1 MAKAD
6 QDVVTGAFSFT
17 GKYIARRLLAL
28 GRQVKTLT
36 GHPGHEHPF
45 GNTVTAMPLQFEDPE
60 ALCNSLTGADTLYNT
75 YWIRFEHG
83 RMTFARAVAH
93 TATLL
98 AAARRAGVRR
108 VVHIS
113 IAHADEA
120 SPYPYF
126 RAKGE
131 VERLVRE
138 SGLSYA
144 FLRPTVLFGTEGILF
159 NNIAYML
166 RRFPAFAIPGKG
178 DYRLQP
184 IYVDD
189 LAELAV
195 NAGLEMRSLVLD
207 AAGPETFTFD
217 ELIRLMAKQVG
228 SHARL
233 LHMHPDRALKLIR
246 LVGGLVGDVVLT
258 REEIDGLMQDML
270 VFPGT
275 PAGHTRFTSWLK
287 QHATTLGRSYFS
299 EMERHYR

>member
-1 MAKAD
+1 MAKVEL
-6 QDVVTGAFSFT
+6 DVVTGAFSFS

-36 GHPGHEHPF
+36 GHPDREHPF
-45 GNTVTAMPLQFEDPE
+45 GNAVTAMPLRFEDPE
-60 ALCNSLTGADTLYNT
+60 ALRDGLADAKTLYNT

-83 RMTFARAVAH
+83 RMTFANAVAH
-93 TATLL
+93 TARLL
-98 AAARRAGVRR
+98 EAASQAGVRR

-113 IAHADEA
+113 VAHADES

-131 VERLVRE
+131 AERLVRE

-144 FLRPTVLFGTEGILF
+144 ILRPTVLFGTEGILF
-159 NNIAYML
+159 NNIAWML

-195 NAGLEMRSLVLD
+195 TAGHEKRSLILD

-217 ELIRLMAKQVG
+217 ELIRLMAKQLG
-228 SHARL
+228 SRARL
-233 LHMHPDRALKLIR
+233 LHMSPERALKLIR
-246 LVGGLVGDVVLT
+246 MVGGLVGDVVLT
-258 REEIDGLMQDML
+258 REEIDELMRDML
-270 VFPGT
+270 ALPGT
-275 PAGHTRFTSWLK
+275 PAGHTLFSSWLE
-287 QHATTLGRSYFS
+287 QSSAALGSSYFS
-299 EMERHYR
+299 EMERHYQ

>member
-1 MAKAD
+1 MAKVEL
-6 QDVVTGAFSFT
+6 DVVTGAFSFS

-36 GHPGHEHPF
+36 GHPGREHSF
-45 GNTVTAMPLQFEDPE
+45 GNAVTAMPFRFEDPE
-60 ALCNSLTGADTLYNT
+60 ALRDGLAGAKTLYNT
-75 YWIRFEHG
+75 YWVRFEHG
-83 RMTFARAVAH
+83 RMTFSKAVAH

-98 AAARRAGVRR
+98 EAARKAGVRR

-113 IAHADEA
+113 VAHADES

-131 VERLVRE
+131 AERLVRE

-144 FLRPTVLFGTEGILF
+144 ILRPTVLFGTEGILF
-159 NNIAYML
+159 NNIAWML

-178 DYRLQP
+178 EYRLQP

-195 NAGLEMRSLVLD
+195 TAGHEKGSLILD

-217 ELIRLMAKQVG
+217 ELIRLMAKQLG
-228 SHARL
+228 SRARL
-233 LHMHPDRALKLIR
+233 LHMSPERALKLIR

-258 REEIDGLMQDML
+258 REEIDGLMRDML
-270 VFPGT
+270 ALPGT
-275 PAGHTRFTSWLK
+275 PAGHTLFSSWLE
-287 QHATTLGRSYFS
+287 QSSAALGSNYFS
-299 EMERHYR
+299 EMERHYQ

>member
-1 MAKAD
+1 MAKAEL
-6 QDVVTGAFSFT
+6 DVVTGAFSFT

-36 GHPGHEHPF
+36 GHPGREHPF
-45 GNTVTAMPLQFEDPE
+45 GNAVTAVPFQFEEPE
-60 ALCNSLTGADTLYNT
+60 ALHDGLAGADTLYNT
-75 YWIRFEHG
+75 YWVRFEHG
-83 RMTFARAVAH
+83 QTTFAKAVAH
-93 TATLL
+93 TAALL
-98 AAARRAGVRR
+98 AAARQAGVRR

-113 IAHADEA
+113 VAHADEA

-131 VERLVRE
+131 AERLVRE

-144 FLRPTVLFGTEGILF
+144 ILRPTVLFGTEGILF

-195 NAGLEMRSLVLD
+195 TAGHEKRSLVLD

-217 ELIRLMAKQVG
+217 ELVRRMAKQVG

-233 LHMHPDRALKLIR
+233 LHMNPERALKLIR
-246 LVGGLVGDVVLT
+246 MVGGLVGDVVLT
-258 REEIDGLMQDML
+258 REEIDGLMEDML
-270 VFPGT
+270 AVPGA
-275 PAGHTRFTSWLK
+275 PAGHTLFSSWLG
-287 QHATTLGRSYFS
+287 QNAATLGSSYFS
-299 EMERHYR
+299 EMVRHYK

>member
-1 MAKAD
+1 MAKAEL
-6 QDVVTGAFSFT
+6 DVVTGAFSFT

-36 GHPGHEHPF
+36 GHPGREHPF
-45 GNTVTAMPLQFEDPE
+45 GNAVTAMPFQFEDPE
-60 ALCNSLTGADTLYNT
+60 ALRDGLAGANTLYNT
-75 YWIRFEHG
+75 YWVRFEHG
-83 RMTFARAVAH
+83 RMTFARAVDH
-93 TATLL
+93 TAALL
-98 AAARRAGVRR
+98 AAARQAGVRR

-113 IAHADEA
+113 VAHADEA

-131 VERLVRE
+131 AERLVRE

-144 FLRPTVLFGTEGILF
+144 ILRPTVLFGTEGILF
-159 NNIAYML
+159 NNLAYML

-184 IYVDD
+184 IHVDD

-195 NAGLEMRSLVLD
+195 NAGHEERSLVLD

-217 ELIRLMAKQVG
+217 ELVRLMAKQVG

-233 LHMHPDRALKLIR
+233 LHMSPERALKLIR
-246 LVGGLVGDVVLT
+246 MVGGLVGDVVLT
-258 REEIDGLMQDML
+258 REEIDGLMRDML
-270 VFPGT
+270 ALPGR
-275 PAGHTRFTSWLK
+275 PVGHTLFSSWVG
-287 QHATTLGRSYFS
+287 QNAATLGSSYFP
-299 EMERHYR
+299 EMVRHYK

>member
-1 MAKAD
+1 MAKAEL
-6 QDVVTGAFSFT
+6 DVVTGAFSFT

-36 GHPGHEHPF
+36 GHPGREHPF
-45 GNTVTAMPLQFEDPE
+45 GNAVTAMPFQFEDPE
-60 ALCNSLTGADTLYNT
+60 ALRDGLAGANTLYNT
-75 YWIRFEHG
+75 YWVRFEHG
-83 RMTFARAVAH
+83 RMTFARAVDH
-93 TATLL
+93 TAALL
-98 AAARRAGVRR
+98 AAARQAGVRR

-113 IAHADEA
+113 VAHADEA

-131 VERLVRE
+131 AERLVRE

-144 FLRPTVLFGTEGILF
+144 ILRPTVLFGTEGILF
-159 NNIAYML
+159 NNLAYML

-195 NAGLEMRSLVLD
+195 NAGHEERSLVLD

-217 ELIRLMAKQVG
+217 ELVRLMAKQVG

-233 LHMHPDRALKLIR
+233 LHMSPERALKLIR
-246 LVGGLVGDVVLT
+246 MVGGLVGDVVLT
-258 REEIDGLMQDML
+258 REEIDGLMRDML
-270 VFPGT
+270 ALPGR
-275 PAGHTRFTSWLK
+275 PVGHTLFSSWVG
-287 QHATTLGRSYFS
+287 QNAATLGSSYFP
-299 EMERHYR
+299 EMVRHYK

>member
-1 MAKAD
+1 MAKVEL
-6 QDVVTGAFSFT
+6 DVVTGAFSFT

-28 GRQVKTLT
+28 GKQVKTLT
-36 GHPGHEHPF
+36 GHPGREHPF
-45 GNTVTAMPLQFEDPE
+45 GDTVTALPLQFEDAE
-60 ALCNSLTGADTLYNT
+60 ALRDSLAGAKTLYNT
-75 YWIRFEHG
+75 YWVRFEHG
-83 RMTFARAVAH
+83 RMTFSKAVAH

-98 AAARRAGVRR
+98 EAARRAGVRR

-113 IAHADEA
+113 VAHADEG

-131 VERLVRE
+131 AERLVRE

-144 FLRPTVLFGTEGILF
+144 ILRPTVLFGTEGILF

-195 NAGLEMRSLVLD
+195 NAGQEKRSQALD

-217 ELIRLMAKQVG
+217 ELVRLMAKQVG

-233 LHMHPDRALKLIR
+233 LHLRPERALKLIR
-246 LVGGLVGDVVLT
+246 MVGGLVGDVVLT

-270 VFPGT
+270 ALPGT
-275 PAGHTRFTSWLK
+275 PVGHTLFSSWLE
-287 QHATTLGRSYFS
+287 QNAAALGSSYFS
-299 EMERHYR
+299 EMERHYH

>member
-1 MAKAD
+1 MAKVEL
-6 QDVVTGAFSFT
+6 DVVTGAFSFS

-36 GHPGHEHPF
+36 GHPDREHPF
-45 GNTVTAMPLQFEDPE
+45 GNAVTAMPLRFEDPE
-60 ALCNSLTGADTLYNT
+60 VLRDGLAGAKTLYNT

-83 RMTFARAVAH
+83 RMTFANAVAH
-93 TATLL
+93 TARLL
-98 AAARRAGVRR
+98 EAASQAGVRR

-113 IAHADEA
+113 VAHADES

-126 RAKGE
+126 RTKGE
-131 VERLVRE
+131 AERLVRE

-144 FLRPTVLFGTEGILF
+144 ILRPTVLFGTEGILF
-159 NNIAYML
+159 NNIAWML

-195 NAGLEMRSLVLD
+195 TAGHEKRSLILD

-217 ELIRLMAKQVG
+217 ELIRLMAKQLG
-228 SHARL
+228 SRARL
-233 LHMHPDRALKLIR
+233 LHMSPERALKLIR
-246 LVGGLVGDVVLT
+246 MVGGLVGDVVLT
-258 REEIDGLMQDML
+258 REEIDGLMRDML
-270 VFPGT
+270 ALPGT
-275 PAGHTRFTSWLK
+275 PAGHTLFSSWLE
-287 QHATTLGRSYFS
+287 QSSAALGSNYFS
-299 EMERHYR
+299 EMERHYQ

>member
-1 MAKAD
+1 MAKAEL
-6 QDVVTGAFSFT
+6 DVVTGAFSFT

-36 GHPGHEHPF
+36 GHPGREHPF
-45 GNTVTAMPLQFEDPE
+45 GNAVTAMPFQFEDPE
-60 ALCNSLTGADTLYNT
+60 ALRDGLAGANTLYNT
-75 YWIRFEHG
+75 YWVRFEHG
-83 RMTFARAVAH
+83 RMTFARAVDH
-93 TATLL
+93 TAALL
-98 AAARRAGVRR
+98 AAARQAGVRR

-113 IAHADEA
+113 VAHADEA

-131 VERLVRE
+131 AERLVRE

-144 FLRPTVLFGTEGILF
+144 ILRPTVLFGTEGILF
-159 NNIAYML
+159 NNLAYML

-184 IYVDD
+184 IHVDD

-195 NAGLEMRSLVLD
+195 NAGHEERSLVLD

-217 ELIRLMAKQVG
+217 ELVRLMAKQVG

-233 LHMHPDRALKLIR
+233 LHMSPEGALKLIR
-246 LVGGLVGDVVLT
+246 MVGGLVGDVVLT
-258 REEIDGLMQDML
+258 REEIDGLMRDML
-270 VFPGT
+270 ALPGR
-275 PAGHTRFTSWLK
+275 PVGHTLFSSWVG
-287 QHATTLGRSYFS
+287 QNAATLGSSYFP
-299 EMERHYR
+299 EMVRHYK

>member
-1 MAKAD
+1 
-6 QDVVTGAFSFT
+6 
-17 GKYIARRLLAL
+17 
-28 GRQVKTLT
+28 
-36 GHPGHEHPF
+36 
-45 GNTVTAMPLQFEDPE
+45 
-60 ALCNSLTGADTLYNT
+60 
-75 YWIRFEHG
+75 
-83 RMTFARAVAH
+83 MTFARAVAH

-113 IAHADEA
+113 VAHADEA

-144 FLRPTVLFGTEGILF
+144 ILRPTVLFGTEGILF

-233 LHMHPDRALKLIR
+233 LHMRPDRALKLIR
-246 LVGGLVGDVVLT
+246 MVGGLVGDVVLT
-258 REEIDGLMQDML
+258 REEIDGLMRDML

-275 PAGHTRFTSWLK
+275 LAGHTRFSIWLK
-287 QHATTLGRSYFS
+287 QHAAVLGSSYFS